1 MSGRGAETCLV
12 ISGARWTTY
21 RPVASRFI
29 YHHQAAYTVILSSRL
44 YFMTNIIAPRQD
56 RVRRSHAHTH
66 EHSQRDR
73 DRWREKKRRIRKAT
87 HTFVNAMLSICH
99 TYIYI
104 TYIQTFLPFDALF
117 LNLFSPSPFPQFSL
131 HSELSSQQAMP
142 ENRYSRFTQI
152 NLKGNLK
159 GNLAPGI
166 NIYMPASL
174 SREEFIFV
182 LMGSGEI
189 NCKRSAMPF
198 HGEHYEGTRK
208 ATK

>member
-1 MSGRGAETCLV
+1 MPCHQRCSVDHLSPCRQQVYLPPPGRLHSYLIFEV
-12 ISGARWTTY
+12 IFYDKHHRSTT
-21 RPVASRFI
+21 RPCEKVPRTHSR
-29 YHHQAAYTVILSSRL
+29 TL
-44 YFMTNIIAPRQD
+44 TERQ
-56 RVRRSHAHTH
+56 RQMER
-66 EHSQRDR
+66 
-73 DRWREKKRRIRKAT
+73 KKRCIRKAT
-87 HTFVNAMLSICH
+87 HTFVNAILSICH

-104 TYIQTFLPFDALF
+104 TYIQTFLPFDVLF

-131 HSELSSQQAMP
+131 HSEPSSQQAMP